1 MTDLQTQILFMT
13 TRFAFCGTVIAD
25 ADHDD
30 DVSDVIV
37 VDVKK
42 KTRKDSDVSLRSNKS
57 LPKRTN
63 SKKKASFVEIT
74 LKDMI
79 DSIKS
84 NDSSFSGGKT
94 CNRTFRSRFILPSSA
109 VQRLRICKAEL

>member
-1 MTDLQTQILFMT
+1 MT

-63 SKKKASFVEIT
+63 SKKKVSFVEI
-74 LKDMI
+74 K
-79 DSIKS
+79 
-84 NDSSFSGGKT
+84 
-94 CNRTFRSRFILPSSA
+94 
-109 VQRLRICKAEL
+109 QRHDRLYNK

>member
-1 MTDLQTQILFMT
+1 MILTIVFLVLHV
-13 TRFAFCGTVIAD
+13 VIAD

-74 LKDMI
+74 RKDMI
-79 DSIKS
+79 DSITS
-84 NDSSFSGGKT
+84 NDSTFSGGKT
-94 CNRTFRSRFILPSSA
+94 CNRTFRSRFILPSRA
-109 VQRLRICKAEL
+109 VQRFRIRKAEL